1 MTLDVLIA
9 TYGNKGIVRVSQMT
23 LPLIMGVRYIV
34 SWQIPKSEVPGK
46 IPDNLRR
53 DDIDIYSH
61 FSTGVS
67 INRNFAL
74 SKATA
79 EYCLISDDDL
89 IYTENSIKRLF
100 DVFKNNPDTDIF
112 AFKADCQIERNMP
125 SYSFDLRH
133 PPRFYWPIE
142 FEIAFKRDQINRNKI
157 RFNELFGR
165 NAPILQSGE
174 IAIFLHQA
182 FKRGLKGIYLPLNL
196 CCHPHPTTM
205 EHMALNKG
213 VIMAHGASI
222 ALLHP
227 ITWFPRI
234 IINSYRRSKQLN
246 SSLIKMIKFMLKGCA
261 YRYRYIS
268 SDGSIRK

>member
-1 MTLDVLIA
+1 MTIDVLIA
-9 TYGNKGIVRVSQMT
+9 TYGNKGIIRVSKMI
-23 LPLIMGVRYIV
+23 LPPIMGVRYIV
-34 SWQIPKSEVPGK
+34 SWQIPKSEVPEK
-46 IPDNLRR
+46 IPNNLKR
-53 DDIDIYSH
+53 DDIAIYSH
-61 FSTGVS
+61 FSSGVS
-67 INRNFAL
+67 RNRNFAL

-79 EYCLISDDDL
+79 QYCLISDDDL
-89 IYTENSIKRLF
+89 IYTENSIKQLLNII
-100 DVFKNNPDTDIF
+100 KNNPDTDIF
-112 AFKADCQIERNMP
+112 AFKAKCQMNRNLP
-125 SYSFDLRH
+125 TYSFDLKKT
-133 PPRFYWPIE
+133 PRFYWPLE
-142 FEIAFKRDQINRNKI
+142 FEIAFKLETINRNNI

-174 IAIFLHQA
+174 IAVFLHQA
-182 FKRGLKGIYLPLNL
+182 FKRGLKGMYFPLNL
-196 CCHPHPTTM
+196 CRHPHPTTM

-246 SSLIKMIKFMLKGCA
+246 SSFIQMIKIMLKGCI